1 VQPEGCDHAFDHEGG
16 MDVTDLAAL
25 AANTVVAAAVTDTF
39 EGVRDRVARLFG
51 RGKPDP
57 AAERRFDT
65 MRAELSNVTGAEVE
79 RVRAVQQN
87 QWQVRFADLIDAY
100 PDAVDELMRLAMEL
114 QAKLPASG
122 NVTNVITGG
131 IHHGP
136 VLMGRDFTGIT
147 VQTDPG
153 SPSKH

>member
-1 VQPEGCDHAFDHEGG
+1 MRSCFDYEVG
-16 MDVTDLAAL
+16 MDVTDLASL

-57 AAERRFDT
+57 AAERRLDMT
-65 MRAELSNVTGAEVE
+65 RVELSNVTGVEVE

-87 QWQVRFADLIDAY
+87 QWQVRFADLLDAY
-100 PDAVDELMRLAMEL
+100 PDAVDELTRLAMEL
-114 QAKLPASG
+114 QAKLPANG

-131 IHHGP
+131 TQHGP
-136 VLMGRDFTGIT
+136 ILMGRDFSGGVTLHTQPG
-147 VQTDPG
+147 TDAG
-153 SPSKH
+153 G

>member
-1 VQPEGCDHAFDHEGG
+1 
-16 MDVTDLAAL
+16 MDVTDLASL

-57 AAERRFDT
+57 TISRRLDMT
-65 MRAELSNVTGAEVE
+65 QAELSNVTGVDTE

-87 QWQVRFADLIDAY
+87 QWQVRFVDLLDAY
-100 PDAVDELMRLAMEL
+100 PGAAGELAELAAEL
-114 QAKLPASG
+114 QAGLPGGG

-136 VLMGRDFTGIT
+136 VLMGRDFTGINMHL
-147 VQTDPG
+147 DKG
-153 SPSKH
+153 SPSEQ

>member
-1 VQPEGCDHAFDHEGG
+1 
-16 MDVTDLAAL
+16 MDVTDLASL

-39 EGVRDRVARLFG
+39 EGVRDRVALLFG

-57 AAERRFDT
+57 AAERRLDMT
-65 MRAELSNVTGAEVE
+65 RVELSNVTGADVE

-87 QWQVRFADLIDAY
+87 QWQVRFVDLLDAY
-100 PDAVDELMRLAMEL
+100 PAAAGELAQLAAEL
-114 QAKLPASG
+114 QAGLPASS

-147 VQTDPG
+147 VQTDQGPTSG
-153 SPSKH
+153 Q

>member
-1 VQPEGCDHAFDHEGG
+1 
-16 MDVTDLAAL
+16 MDVTDLASL

-57 AAERRFDT
+57 AAERRLDM
-65 MRAELSNVTGAEVE
+65 MRVELSGATGADVE

-87 QWQVRFADLIDAY
+87 QWQVRFVDLLDAY
-100 PDAVDELMRLAMEL
+100 PAAAGELAQLAAEL
-114 QAKLPASG
+114 QAGLPARG
-122 NVTNVITGG
+122 DVTNVITGG
-131 IHHGP
+131 VHHGP

-147 VQTDPG
+147 VQTDRDA
-153 SPSKH
+153 PSEQ

>member
-1 VQPEGCDHAFDHEGG
+1 MPSCFDYEVG
-16 MDVTDLAAL
+16 MDITDLASL

-57 AAERRFDT
+57 AAKRRLDMT
-65 MRAELSNVTGAEVE
+65 RVELSNVTGADVG

-87 QWQVRFADLIDAY
+87 QWQVRFADLLDTY
-100 PDAVDELMRLAMEL
+100 PAAAGELARLAMEL
-114 QAKLPASG
+114 QAELSASG

-131 IHHGP
+131 VQHGP

-147 VQTDPG
+147 VQADQG
-153 SPSKH
+153 SSSGQ

>member
-1 VQPEGCDHAFDHEGG
+1 MRSCFDYEVG
-16 MDVTDLAAL
+16 MDVTDLASL

-57 AAERRFDT
+57 AAKRRLDMT
-65 MRAELSNVTGAEVE
+65 RVELSNVSGADVE

-87 QWQVRFADLIDAY
+87 QWQVRFADLLDAH
-100 PDAVDELMRLAMEL
+100 PAAAEELAQLATEIQAEL
-114 QAKLPASG
+114 PNRG

-131 IHHGP
+131 VQHGP
-136 VLMGRDFTGIT
+136 VLMGRDFTGVT
-147 VQTDPG
+147 VRTDRG
-153 SPSKH
+153 SPSGE